1 MSASIAGSQ
10 AALKVLYPENE
21 VPKSI
26 NQNFKTLNK
35 LKKEKNFKGEL
46 AYVPIQNAN
55 PQGSGSTV
63 SLAQS
68 AEVQG
73 SYVRFALTRVKHYG
87 IARINGEAIE
97 AATKADGGALV
108 DLWENETKGIVTT
121 ELSGLSTHLF
131 GNGTGVIST
140 GPLAGI
146 TTVTI
151 TLPATTNMNYFELN
165 MTIKAV
171 SSATSLSPTVRAG
184 SAVITGIDRTNRTL
198 TTTAAWDTLIT
209 GILVGDFLVRA
220 GDQAVGGVAT
230 VITGFDSYI
239 EGGSSPGALFG
250 LTRST
255 DPVRLA
261 GQQLDCTGS
270 SIEDAIVTASS
281 LNGFQGIGYGNVV
294 VMNNIEF
301 ASLKRSLGAKIT
313 YPREG
318 GSGKEASHSFSGVV
332 VEGENGPINI
342 MADPFCPRNK
352 GYLLRMEDFSLFSV
366 GAAPHLQ
373 DYDGLKFLRIQTDDV
388 WETRFV
394 TYGNVKCKNPG
405 PHVRLLNLGL

>member
-26 NQNFKTLNK
+26 NQNYKTLNK

-46 AYVPIQNAN
+46 AYVPVQNAN
-55 PQGSGSTV
+55 PQGSGSTIG
-63 SLAQS
+63 LAQT

-73 SYVRFALTRVKHYG
+73 SYVRYALTRVKHYG
-87 IARINGEAIE
+87 VARINGEAIE

-108 DLWENETKGIVTT
+108 DLWENETKGIVQT

-131 GNGTGVIST
+131 GNGTGVISSGT
-140 GPLAGI
+140 LAGI

-151 TLPATTNMNYFELN
+151 TMPAATNMNYFELN

-171 SSATSLSPTVRAG
+171 SSSTSLSPTVRAG
-184 SAVITGIDRTNRTL
+184 SAVITGIDRSARTI
-198 TTTAAWDTLIT
+198 TTGSAWDAQIT
-209 GILVGDFLVRA
+209 GLLVGDSLVRA

-230 VITGFDSYI
+230 VITGLDSYI
-239 EGGSSPGALFG
+239 EGGAAPSTLFG
-250 LTRST
+250 LVRTA

-261 GQQLDCTGS
+261 GQVHDATGS

-313 YPREG
+313 YD
-318 GSGKEASHSFSGVV
+318 GSGSAKAASHSFPTVTI
-332 VEGENGPINI
+332 EGENGPLSI

-352 GYLLRMEDFSLFSV
+352 AYLLRMEDFSLFSV

-405 PHVRLLNLGL
+405 PHVRITNLGL